1 MTMLDPNRFDQ
12 LPESEVL
19 RRIGGLMA
27 LIVERGRLPRRPSPP
42 APPASHAALDLIADP
57 AERAIAMYLA
67 RYGATSTRRLAS
79 ELELSVAQVGRAL
92 SRLRAKG
99 ICERTGRT
107 SATRYR
113 LRRDFSRN

>member
-27 LIVERGRLPRRPSPP
+27 LIVERGRLPRPPVSP
-42 APPASHAALDLIADP
+42 APPASHTALDLIADP
-57 AERAIAMYLA
+57 TERAIATYLA
-67 RYGATSTRRLAS
+67 RYGATGARRLAS
-79 ELELSVAQVGRAL
+79 ELELSAAQVARAL

-99 ICERTGRT
+99 IGERTGRT
-107 SATRYR
+107 SAARYQIR
-113 LRRDFSRN
+113 TDFCSN

>member
-12 LPESEVL
+12 LPESELL

-27 LIVERGRLPRRPSPP
+27 LIVERGRLPRRVESS
-42 APPASHAALDLIADP
+42 APRVDHTSMDLIADP
-57 AERAIAMYLA
+57 AERAIATYLA
-67 RYGATSTRRLAS
+67 RYGATGARRLAS
-79 ELELSVAQVGRAL
+79 ELELSAAQVGRAL

-99 ICERTGRT
+99 IGERTGRT
-107 SATRYR
+107 SAARYR